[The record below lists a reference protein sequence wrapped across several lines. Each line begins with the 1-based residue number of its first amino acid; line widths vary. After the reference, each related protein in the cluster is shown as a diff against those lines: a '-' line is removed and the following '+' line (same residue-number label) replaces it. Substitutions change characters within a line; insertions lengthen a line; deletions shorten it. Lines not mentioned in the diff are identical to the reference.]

1 MKYIFKHEGYKTN
14 IELSFDEMFDPHIGE
29 FVEMCKRFALALGYA
44 ESTVD
49 KWFGKPSEEIDIDF

>member
-14 IELSFDEMFDPHIGE
+14 IEMSFDKMLDPHIGE